1 MMRLWDYFRSSA
13 GYRVRIAL
21 GLKGLAV
28 ERVPVHLRRDGGQ
41 QRSARYRAIN
51 PAGLVPALEVEGGVL
66 GQSLAIIEY
75 LEETH
80 PEPPLL
86 PASPL
91 LRAQV
96 RAAALAVACDIHPLN
111 NLRVLDYMEGP
122 LGQDKPARDAWY
134 RHWIAE
140 GLGAL
145 EAQLATRPQ
154 GGPYAFG
161 AAPTLADCCLVPQ
174 LYNARRFTC
183 PLEAYPTLL
192 AIEAACNALPAFQA
206 ARPERQ
212 SDAE

>member
-1 MMRLWDYFRSSA
+1 MMRFWDYFRSSA

-28 ERVPVHLRRDGGQ
+28 ERIPVHLLRDGGQ
-41 QRSARYRAIN
+41 QRSAGYRALN
-51 PAGLVPALEVEGGVL
+51 PAGLLPALEVEGSVL

-80 PEPPLL
+80 PAPPLL
-86 PASPL
+86 PAAPL

-111 NLRVLDYMEGP
+111 NLRVLDYLAGP
-122 LGQDKPARDAWY
+122 LGQDQAAREAWC
-134 RHWIAE
+134 RHWIAA
-140 GLGAL
+140 GLGPL
-145 EAQLATRPQ
+145 EAQLASRPR

-174 LYNARRFTC
+174 LYNARRFAC
-183 PLEAYPTLL
+183 PLESYPTLL

-206 ARPERQ
+206 ARPETQ